1 LATKTAIAYG
11 KISPTIFTR
20 FRKKT
25 QTSSKITEI
34 SGRGIGLDAVKDA
47 VEKADGKISVK
58 SRSGKGTTFEI
69 FLPEEF

>member
-1 LATKTAIAYG
+1 LTKQATLNLIFQSEFSTA
-11 KISPTIFTR
+11 
-20 FRKKT
+20 
-25 QTSSKITEI
+25 SKITEI